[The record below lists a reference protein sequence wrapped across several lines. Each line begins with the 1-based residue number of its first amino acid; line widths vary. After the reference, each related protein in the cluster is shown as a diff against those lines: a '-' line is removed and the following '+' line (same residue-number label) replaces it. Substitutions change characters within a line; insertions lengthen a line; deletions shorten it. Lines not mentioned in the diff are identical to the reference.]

1 MIATRKL
8 FLDDDNLNPKQK
20 ELAFQLGIKANQI
33 YQKELTAD
41 QELEQVERE
50 QQLEKERSDKAQQQF
65 EEEKEKELLKNKTE
79 ELKNQDDEY
88 NQIKKDN
95 IVKDADSK
103 LEEKQVKDSI
113 QQQKE
118 IPDSSEKIE
127 SAPEEI
133 QTEFKLYNNILSKL
147 DLILERLTN

>member
-33 YQKELTAD
+33 WKKESESD
-41 QELEQVERE
+41 QELEQIERE

-65 EEEKEKELLKNKTE
+65 QEEKEKELIKNKTE
-79 ELKNQDDEY
+79 EIKNQDDEY
-88 NQIKKDN
+88 NQVKKDN
-95 IVKDADSK
+95 IVKDTDSK
-103 LEEKQVKDSI
+103 LEEKQLKDNI

-118 IPDSSEKIE
+118 T
-127 SAPEEI
+127 PEEI
-133 QTEFKLYNNILSKL
+133 EPPQEEVQTEFKLYNNILNKL
-147 DLILERLTN
+147 DLILERLVK